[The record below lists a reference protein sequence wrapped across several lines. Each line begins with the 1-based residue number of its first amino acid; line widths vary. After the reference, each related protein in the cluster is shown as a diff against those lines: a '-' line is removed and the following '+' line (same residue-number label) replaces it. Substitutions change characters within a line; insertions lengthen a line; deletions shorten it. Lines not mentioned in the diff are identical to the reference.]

1 MEAGGKIIMLTN
13 FMIAVAA
20 PLAAIPA
27 EAFPARCLLQVE
39 GKKNFSG
46 RCAGDIHPDGSF
58 SIGTRSSGWKRAS
71 PYFAYVIFSDD
82 RNKGDATWNENPKSF
97 HAESELGT
105 VSYGSKSECWI
116 NERTKICW
124 SKL

>member
-1 MEAGGKIIMLTN
+1 MKFITLTIL
-13 FMIAVAA
+13 MVAIAA
-20 PLAAIPA
+20 PFAAIPA
-27 EAFPARCLLQVE
+27 QAFPARCLLQVD
-39 GKKNFSG
+39 GKKYLSG
-46 RCAGDIHPDGSF
+46 RCDVEIDPDGSF

-105 VSYGSKSECWI
+105 VSYDSKSECWI

-124 SKL
+124 SKF